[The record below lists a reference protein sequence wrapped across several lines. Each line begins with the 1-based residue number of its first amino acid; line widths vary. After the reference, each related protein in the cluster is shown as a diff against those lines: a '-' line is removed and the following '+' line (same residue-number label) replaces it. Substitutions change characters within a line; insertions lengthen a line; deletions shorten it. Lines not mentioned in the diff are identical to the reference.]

1 MKAQLIFAFNKENV
15 TFPVEWNNYDIVEFS
30 VDKSAEGIYFE
41 DIYEELW
48 KRGNPTLYVT
58 TDDGV
63 TSEVQYEELSGIFC
77 SKESLDEIIKKM
89 HKH

>member
-15 TFPVEWNNYDIVEFS
+15 KFPVEWNNYDIVELS

-41 DIYEELW
+41 DIYDNLW
-48 KRGNPTLYVT
+48 EDSHPILYVVA
-58 TDDGV
+58 DNGAI
-63 TSEVQYEELSGIFC
+63 SEVQYEELSGIFC